1 MNPLRLGLVAL
12 LVIAPA
18 VQGQQFGPHI
28 GYVYPAGGRQGT
40 TFEVTVGG
48 QFLDGASEAF
58 ISGAGIQ
65 ATVLEYVKPMSQK
78 QFNDLREKLQELL
91 TKKTAATKQ
100 QRKRGAAE
108 EAKNEP
114 KPIWTDADEKAVGEL
129 RMKLA
134 TFVRR
139 PASPAIAET
148 VRLKVN
154 LAPDA
159 EPGDRELRLETRG
172 GLTNPMMFRIG
183 QLPEFSKA
191 PAKLHDESTTGK
203 GARYRSYAT
212 DKKPAGPV
220 EITLPAIVN
229 GQIQAGTVDRYRFRA
244 AKGQHIVVAAGAREL
259 IPYISDAVP
268 GWFQATLGLYDAK
281 GKELQYAGNFRFH
294 PDPVLYYEIAD
305 DGEYTLE
312 IKDSIY
318 RGREDFV
325 YRITVGELPFITS
338 IFPLG
343 GKLGAKS
350 TVELKGWNLPTARL
364 TRDSKEST
372 PSVQPVS
379 VRKGEWSSNSV
390 PFAVDALPELLE
402 KEPNNL
408 KDRAQRVKLPVIV
421 NGRVNQPGDSD
432 VFRFEGRAGEEIV
445 AEVLARRLDSPL
457 DSILRLTD
465 SKGKELALNDD
476 HEDKG
481 SGLLTHHADSVIQVK
496 LPANGTYYLTLSDS
510 QKKGGPE
517 YTYRLRISQPR
528 PDFELR
534 VVPSSITARTGMT
547 VPVTVFAIR
556 RDGFADDI
564 AVKLKDA
571 PAGFK
576 LSGGWIPANQNK
588 IRMTLTVP
596 ASERDVPLNLHLE
609 GQATIQGREV
619 RRPGIPAEDMMQA
632 FYYYHLVPAKEW
644 RVMVTKGGRFKTP
657 WKLAADKTVKLPA
670 GGTAPVRI
678 TVPKGPYLSQVI
690 FKLSDPPEGIGIVKI
705 VPEKDGIAIVL
716 RADPAKVKP
725 GFKGNLILNAS
736 VERKADA
743 ASKKK
748 NTPNRQDL
756 GLLPAIPF
764 EIVATLEARK

>member
-1 MNPLRLGLVAL
+1 MNPLRWSLAAL
-12 LVIAPA
+12 LVLAPA
-18 VQGQQFGPHI
+18 VWGQQYGPHI

-58 ISGAGIQ
+58 LTGAGIQ
-65 ATVLEYVKPMSQK
+65 AAVLEYVKPMSQG
-78 QFNDLREKLQELL
+78 QFNQLREKLQELL
-91 TKKTAATKQ
+91 TRKTAATKK
-100 QRKRGAAE
+100 QRKGGAAE
-108 EAKNEP
+108 EVQSAP
-114 KPIWTDADEKAVGEL
+114 KPVWTAEDEKAVDEL
-129 RMKLA
+129 RKKLA

-148 VRLKVN
+148 VRLKIT
-154 LAPDA
+154 LAADA
-159 EPGDRELRLETRG
+159 APGDRELRLETRG

-212 DKKPAGPV
+212 DNKPTGPV
-220 EITLPAIVN
+220 EITLPTIVN
-229 GQIQAGTVDRYRFRA
+229 GQIQAGTVDRYSFRA
-244 AKGQHIVVAAGAREL
+244 SKGQHIVVAAGAREL

-281 GKELQYAGNFRFH
+281 GKELEYAGNFRFH
-294 PDPVLYYEIAD
+294 PDPVLYYEIAG

-325 YRITVGELPFITS
+325 YRITIGELPFITS

-350 TVELKGWNLPTARL
+350 AVELKGWNLPAARL
-364 TRDSKEST
+364 TRDSKESAIG
-372 PSVQPVS
+372 VHPVS
-379 VRKGEWSSNSV
+379 VRKGEWSSNNV
-390 PFAVDALPELLE
+390 PFAVDSLPELME
-402 KEPNNL
+402 KEPNNS

-421 NGRVNQPGDSD
+421 NGRVNQPGDAD

-465 SKGKELALNDD
+465 ATGKELAVNDD

-481 SGLLTHHADSVIQVK
+481 AGLLTHHADSMIQVK
-496 LPANGTYYLTLSDS
+496 LPANGTYYLSLNDS

-517 YTYRLRISQPR
+517 YAYRLRISQPR

-534 VVPSSITARTGMT
+534 VVPASITARAGMT
-547 VPVTVFAIR
+547 VPVTVFAMR
-556 RDGFADDI
+556 RDGFTAEI
-564 AVKLKDA
+564 ALKLKDA

-588 IRMTLTVP
+588 IRLTLTVP
-596 ASERDVPLNLHLE
+596 TSERDVPLNLHLE

-644 RVMVTKGGRFKTP
+644 RVMVAKGGRFKTP
-657 WKLAADKTVKLPA
+657 WKLAAEKTVKLPA

-678 TVPKGPYLSQVI
+678 SLLKGSYSNQIAFDLNN
-690 FKLSDPPEGIGIVKI
+690 PPEGIGIAKI
-705 VPEKDGIAIVL
+705 VREQGGIAVLL

-725 GFKGNLILNAS
+725 GFQGNLILNAF
-736 VERKADA
+736 VERSANS
-743 ASKKK
+743 ASTKK
-748 NTPNRQDL
+748 NAPKRQDL
-756 GLLPAIPF
+756 GVLPAIPF
-764 EIVATLEARK
+764 EIVSTLEARK